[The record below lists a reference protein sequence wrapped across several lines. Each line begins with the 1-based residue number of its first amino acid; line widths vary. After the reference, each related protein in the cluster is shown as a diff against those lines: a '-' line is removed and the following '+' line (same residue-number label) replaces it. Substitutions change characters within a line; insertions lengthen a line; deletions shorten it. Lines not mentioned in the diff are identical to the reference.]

1 MMWETTMNP
10 ETRRLIQVTEYNPE
24 YTKIAFDTL
33 LGDDLQ
39 SRKEYIENF
48 GHLYLEQVDE
58 M

>member
-1 MMWETTMNP
+1 MNP

-24 YTKIAFDTL
+24 DTKIAFDTL

>member
-1 MMWETTMNP
+1 MGNNNESGNKKINTS
-10 ETRRLIQVTEYNPE
+10 
-24 YTKIAFDTL
+24 KIAFDTL